1 MAASPGWLDRRA
13 SYARPLL
20 LVQGAACAWR
30 ELRGSPLSQYSAPH
44 CLQFGLFHGD
54 PHPGNIFAM
63 ADGRIAY
70 VDFGN
75 VAELSQA
82 NKQTLIDAVVH
93 AVNEDYEE
101 MARDFIK
108 LVSVVGC
115 DIKAAACL
123 QCCLCEACLWARR
136 WTGQGLAP
144 VQQVTW
150 LCTSSAPCLA
160 AACPGNWK
168 AVGICLKLRH
178 TAMLASSWHQPY
190 NALAQATLLR

>member
-30 ELRGSPLSQYSAPH
+30 ELRGSPLSQYPAPH

-150 LCTSSAPCLA
+150 LCTIRASCLA
-160 AACPGNWK
+160 WELEGGRHLFEAETHCYAGIFMASAIQCACPGQR
-168 AVGICLKLRH
+168 VH
-178 TAMLASSWHQPY
+178 
-190 NALAQATLLR
+190 TLLR